1 MMQQASRIQ
10 PVQLFHELVLVQ
22 LVQQLR
28 QGALLLVLVQQV
40 LKEPR
45 PQQELQQ
52 PLAQQALG
60 QLQVLQ
66 IRVQLF
72 SQQVFS
78 LELSWQ
84 QSFSQVQ
91 QCLFRHR
98 HRHQYQYQLSSQ
110 QLFWQGLFSWQACL
124 PQAAHR
130 A

>member
-1 MMQQASRIQ
+1 MMQQASGIQ

-40 LKEPR
+40 PKEPR
-45 PQQELQQ
+45 QQQGLQL

-60 QLQVLQ
+60 QPQVLQ
-66 IRVQLF
+66 IRVRLF
-72 SQQVFS
+72 SQRLFS

-98 HRHQYQYQLSSQ
+98 HQYQLSWQ